1 MTSRLR
7 SSRPTV
13 LLLMALVA
21 MTAAVGVMLW
31 LTDPVK
37 NKTAIQGEPMTDAQA
52 EDQVLTSAK
61 QIVDVAQLQDV
72 TGGYAFV
79 SCQNES
85 DPPYQAAVYL
95 NFRLLHDNSVKYL
108 RDVGASMVAHGWV
121 PAAST
126 GEHFGQK
133 LTKGGVTAIFYRSAN
148 DTDFATMRLYGECR
162 NTADH
167 RHDNPVWKE
176 VTDRLG

>member
-13 LLLMALVA
+13 LLLAALVA
-21 MTAAVGVMLW
+21 VLALVGVLLW
-31 LTDPVK
+31 FTDPVK

-52 EDQVLTSAK
+52 EDQVLASAR
-61 QIVDVAQLQDV
+61 QIIGVAQLQDV

-79 SCQNES
+79 SCQNET

-121 PAAST
+121 LAAST

-133 LTKGGVTAIFYRSAN
+133 LTRDGVTAILYRSVK
-148 DTDFATMRLYGECR
+148 DT
-162 NTADH
+162 
-167 RHDNPVWKE
+167 
-176 VTDRLG
+176 

>member
-1 MTSRLR
+1 MTSR
-7 SSRPTV
+7 SRTTA
-13 LLLMALVA
+13 LLLTALVA
-21 MTAAVGVMLW
+21 VVAAVGALLW

-37 NKTAIQGEPMTDAQA
+37 HETKIQGEPMTDAQA
-52 EDQVLTSAK
+52 EDQVLASAR
-61 QIVDVAQLQDV
+61 QIVSAAQLQDV

-79 SCQNES
+79 SCQNET
-85 DPPYQAAVYL
+85 DPPYQATVYL
-95 NFRLLHDNSVKYL
+95 NFRLLQNNSVRYL
-108 RDVGASMVAHGWV
+108 RDVGASLVANGWV
-121 PAAST
+121 QAAST

-133 LTKGGVTAIFYRSAN
+133 LTRGGVTAVFYQSDN

-167 RHDNPVWKE
+167 RHDNPAWKE